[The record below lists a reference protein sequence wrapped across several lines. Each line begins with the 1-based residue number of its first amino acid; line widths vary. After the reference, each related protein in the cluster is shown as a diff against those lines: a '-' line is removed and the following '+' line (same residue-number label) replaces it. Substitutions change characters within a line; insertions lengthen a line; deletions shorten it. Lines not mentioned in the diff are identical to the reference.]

1 MKRIV
6 IASDGTWNSPED
18 EMPTNV
24 LRLAR
29 AIAPQSTDAMRQ
41 VVFYDW
47 GVGSDRKKLSGGV
60 SGVGVDKNI
69 MDCYRFIVQNY
80 DVGDEL
86 YLFGFSRGAYTVR
99 SLAGMIRNCGVLK
112 RTYARHISKAFDLY
126 RKRGKKS
133 APDEAK
139 AKALRAEYCVADQT
153 PIEFVGVWDT
163 VGTLG
168 IPFTFWGL
176 LDHESAYLFHDTSPS
191 RIVKCARH
199 ALSIDETRE
208 DFTPVL
214 WDEDKVGIDLKQ
226 VWFAGVHCDVGGG
239 YADNHQLGDVACI
252 WLLQEA
258 EARGL
263 VLEKHGV
270 QALQPNPIGKQHD
283 EYKGMY
289 TLRGKIRRDIHK
301 ESLIHRSVKDR
312 FEKMGKSYRSPALRQ
327 FLALHNNDWSTVN
340 IAS

>member
-18 EMPTNV
+18 EEPTNV
-24 LRLAR
+24 LRVAR
-29 AIAPQSTDAMRQ
+29 AIAPQSKNPMWQ

-60 SGVGVDKNI
+60 SGVGIDKNI

-112 RTYARHISKAFDLY
+112 REHERFTLKAFEFY
-126 RKRGKKS
+126 RDRNKKTAPS
-133 APDEAK
+133 AAG
-139 AKALRAEYCVADQT
+139 AKALRAKYCVADET

-176 LDHESAYLFHDTSPS
+176 LDHQAEYLFHDTSPS

-214 WDEDKVGIDLKQ
+214 WDENKSEIDLKQ

-239 YADNHQLGDVACI
+239 YADDHQLGDIACK

-258 EARGL
+258 AARGL
-263 VLEKHGV
+263 VLEPHGTA
-270 QALQPNPIGKQHD
+270 ALNPSPVAKQHD

-289 TLRGKIRRDIHK
+289 KIRGKICREIHK
-301 ESLIHRSVKDR
+301 DSLMAAAI
-312 FEKMGKSYRSPALRQ
+312 G
-327 FLALHNNDWSTVN
+327 
-340 IAS
+340 